1 MLTKLTTLVKGK
13 VAAAVIGVILVGG
26 GGGAV
31 AVAATQGHLNG
42 LGLQMASNQSDS
54 TETPDSHS
62 KDGSHAEGMLTACD
76 ATANTIGVTDEQGT
90 AFAFNVTSSTKFVG
104 DIHGNDKGGSTSA
117 SNPTFGLTDLC
128 ALVNKIKVQ
137 VQATASTSGSTT
149 TYNADKITV
158 EGQGTGDSSGD
169 SSDGNSQPESTET
182 PDSQHGFSGVVGTVT
197 GTSFTLTVNGVQ
209 YTVDATNAKFDG
221 GSLATLAAGAKV
233 QVEGTVSGTTIT
245 ATSVEVQSSGDGGSS
260 SGGSSD
266 GGSSTG
272 H

>member
-26 GGGAV
+26 SGGAV

-42 LGLQMASNQSDS
+42 LGLQMASNQNDS

-62 KDGSHAEGMLTACD
+62 KDGSHAEGKLTACD
-76 ATANTIGVTDEQGT
+76 TTANTIGVTDEHGT
-90 AFAFNVTSSTKFVG
+90 AFTFDVTSSTKFVG
-104 DIHGNDKGGSTSA
+104 EIHGNDKGGSTSA

-128 ALVNKIKVQ
+128 ALVNKVKVQ

-149 TYNADKITV
+149 TFNADKITV
-158 EGQGTGDSSGD
+158 EGSGTGDSSGD
-169 SSDGNSQPESTET
+169 STDKPESTET
-182 PDSQHGFSGVVGTVT
+182 PDAQHDFSGTVGTVT

-233 QVEGTVSGTTIT
+233 QVEGAASGTTIT
-245 ATSVEVQSSGDGGSS
+245 ATNVEVQSSSDGGSG
-260 SGGSSD
+260 SGGSSSD
-266 GGSSTG
+266 GGSSTS